1 MKWTPLLSAFGALG
15 YITVLV
21 TFFHYI
27 ESVRHETPD
36 TLIDGIGAISVFV
49 LSAAV
54 MGYLFFYYPIAY
66 IIEGKTSSLPTYFL
80 LKTIGYFAI
89 GTIVI
94 LTLVSLQSH

>member
-1 MKWTPLLSAFGALG
+1 MKWTPLLSALGALG

-66 IIEGKTSSLPTYFL
+66 IIEGKRVVATYFL